1 MPLKAYR
8 KATVFAAASTF
19 HGSVLYPEQFAI
31 KPIGV
36 GYGVHEQVTMWS
48 MLNGA
53 YRSLKN
59 LVATSSWAGLL
70 IPALFIAS
78 GIAVIYQQ
86 VQPTLTTKIKESA
99 GYYNQG
105 TVALVQD
112 SYITNRLQYV
122 SNPGASYFQNLTA
135 AAFNKNILA
144 ADEKS
149 ADYSGKFYITI
160 PSLGF
165 DHLPISANVD
175 SGSKEIYDQV
185 LNTSLAHF
193 KGTSLPFSDVNNN
206 TVVYGH
212 SAGGSYNPSPNDVL
226 AAFSFLPNLKLGDLI
241 TLEID
246 GVEYN
251 YRMTRS
257 KIVDPNDTTIITG
270 TPGKK
275 TLTLFT
281 CYPAGNPSQRYVAVA
296 TPVT

>member
-8 KATVFAAASTF
+8 KATVFAAANTF

-31 KPIGV
+31 KPIGI
-36 GYGVHEQVTMWS
+36 GYGTHEQVTMWS
-48 MLNGA
+48 MLSST

-59 LVATSSWAGLL
+59 LVATSSMAGLL
-70 IPALFIAS
+70 IPTLFIAS
-78 GIAVIYQQ
+78 GVFVIYQQ
-86 VQPTLTTKIKESA
+86 VQPTITHKIKESA
-99 GYYNQG
+99 GYYDQG

-112 SYITNRLQYV
+112 SYIANRLQYV
-122 SNPGASYFQNLTA
+122 SNPGASYFESLTTA
-135 AAFNKNILA
+135 ALNRHLLA

-149 ADYSGKFYITI
+149 ATYSGKFYITI

-165 DHLPISANVD
+165 ERLPISANVE
-175 SGSKEIYDQV
+175 SGSKEVYDQV

-193 KGTSLPFSDVNNN
+193 KGTSLPFSEVNNN
-206 TVVYGH
+206 TVIYGH
-212 SAGGSYNPSPNDVL
+212 SAGGSYNPSPTDVL

-241 TLEID
+241 ILEVD
-246 GVEYN
+246 GVEYK

-257 KIVDPNDTTIITG
+257 KIVEPSDTTIITG

-281 CYPAGNPSQRYVAVA
+281 CYPPGNDSQRYVAVA
-296 TPVT
+296 APVT